1 MLFCCWLG
9 VEWVNNCNSIFM
21 GSILIGI
28 LSFIIG
34 TTYRSANHIDG
45 YTGYSLDTFL
55 SNQAPRFTADTQFFT
70 LFGVFF
76 PAVTGVLQGANLTG
90 ELKDPGSSIPLGTST
105 AIAFCSAVYVVILF
119 VCAATGTPAL
129 LADFANTDYQGSI
142 SVWRPL
148 VIQGIYSAALST
160 SVGMLMG
167 APRVL
172 IATLE
177 DGMFPKWMGWLKVL
191 SPSGDPMRGYI
202 VATIIACIV
211 TLFGGSLNKISP
223 LVSNLYMIVYG
234 VINFA
239 CFLAD
244 HYSSPGWRPQFRYFN
259 KWVALLGCVM
269 CIGSMFVIDLNSAI
283 VVLFLSAAL
292 YWWIGRQKPIIS
304 GGAMEAAAFLSAVT
318 SVVHLETMTEG
329 SKKNFRPTLMVL
341 ANLCG
346 DPQRALQVSSLFY
359 KSHSLMTQ
367 ARVIVGEVT
376 KSALRERRQAASS
389 VRVSSKITALN
400 QVVINATLLGG
411 VSALVQAAGLGRLA
425 PNTIVIEFDE
435 EWRAATDAKLA
446 EFVEVVKFCLRF
458 EMALV
463 IVRAPRFKHDEF
475 TRQIGYIDAHWMYDD
490 GGMTILLGH
499 LLKQSKAWEQC
510 RMRVFIPNE
519 EEERDMMFHRA
530 ANMLTFNAHTVNSE
544 EIRNELSRHIRA
556 WRGQDAG
563 GSASA
568 GAGGSSSTG
577 LGSGSS
583 GGAAAPSSDRI
594 DPSPASQGSATTS
607 APLRPSIFDL
617 GLGIEKPAT
626 LSPPLAST
634 SRSAKS
640 ATDRVSIFDLGFGI
654 QPPSAAATPPA
665 ASASAAA
672 SDAAIELVSSTA
684 PTSPPALASKITA
697 ASVTSMPAIP
707 PFGSNR
713 AKTTDATID
722 LRALPTPAASSPAP
736 VPATSASQVIAAT
749 SAAAPAIKGAGE
761 SAPSDQSQQPT
772 SESVANDRNEEFAKL
787 MKLLRIKAKTYTISK
802 DSLSRVDGASHVRLF
817 SHHCFVI
824 PIYASHRFALQMH
837 GSLFRWSNL

>member
-21 GSILIGI
+21 GSILIGT

-34 TTYRSANHIDG
+34 TMYRPADHIGG
-45 YTGYSLDTFL
+45 YTSYSLDTFL
-55 SNQAPRFTADTQFFT
+55 SNQAPRFTAETQFFT

-90 ELKDPGSSIPLGTST
+90 ELKDPGSSIPMGTSA
-105 AIAFCSAVYVVILF
+105 AIAFCSVVYLVILF
-119 VCAATGTPAL
+119 ICAATGTPAL
-129 LADFANTDYQGSI
+129 LSDFANTDFQGSI

-167 APRVL
+167 APRIL

-177 DGMFPKWMGWLKVL
+177 DGMFPKWMDWIKVL
-191 SPSGDPMRGYI
+191 SASGDPMRGYI
-202 VATIIACIV
+202 VATVIACVV
-211 TLFGGSLNKISP
+211 TVFGGSLNKISP

-234 VINFA
+234 IINLA

-259 KWVALLGCVM
+259 KWVALLGCAM
-269 CIGSMFVIDLNSAI
+269 CIGSMFVIDLSSAL
-283 VVLFLSAAL
+283 VVIFLSLAL
-292 YWWIGRQKPIIS
+292 YWWIGRQKPVIS

-341 ANLCG
+341 SNLCA
-346 DPQRALQVSSLFY
+346 DPQRVLQVSSLFY

-400 QVVINATLLGG
+400 QVVINASLLGG
-411 VSALVQAAGLGRLA
+411 VSALVQAGGLGRLS

-435 EWRAATDAKLA
+435 NWRAASDAKLA

-463 IVRAPRFKHDEF
+463 IVRAPRFKHDES
-475 TRQIGYIDAHWMYDD
+475 TRQLGYIDAHWMYDD

-510 RMRVFIPNE
+510 RMRVFVPNE
-519 EEERDMMFHRA
+519 EEERDMMFNRA

-544 EIRNELSRHIRA
+544 ELRNELNRHIKA
-556 WRGQDAG
+556 WKGEDAG
-563 GSASA
+563 GSA
-568 GAGGSSSTG
+568 GGSSV
-577 LGSGSS
+577 
-583 GGAAAPSSDRI
+583 GAAPAPLSERV
-594 DPSPASQGSATTS
+594 DPSAAPGGSAATPATS
-607 APLRPSIFDL
+607 AAAAARPSIFDL

-626 LSPPLAST
+626 SSPPLSST
-634 SRSAKS
+634 SRATKS
-640 ATDRVSIFDLGFGI
+640 ASDRVSIFDLGFGI
-654 QPPSAAATPPA
+654 QPPSATATTPT
-665 ASASAAA
+665 ASSDAS
-672 SDAAIELVSSTA
+672 SAAIELATAAAA
-684 PTSPPALASKITA
+684 PTSTSALASKVTA
-697 ASVTSMPAIP
+697 ASVVSMPAIP
-707 PFGSNR
+707 PFGGTR
-713 AKTTDATID
+713 AKSSDSSTVD
-722 LRALPTPAASSPAP
+722 LRALPKEAVSSPAP
-736 VPATSASQVIAAT
+736 AAAT
-749 SAAAPAIKGAGE
+749 ASSKVVAAIPAAAITHAGE
-761 SAPSDQSQQPT
+761 SAASSQQPT
-772 SESVANDRNEEFAKL
+772 SESVSNDRNEEFAKL

-802 DSLSRVDGASHVRLF
+802 DSLSRVDGASHVRVSRRTACGLNQK
-817 SHHCFVI
+817 
-824 PIYASHRFALQMH
+824 R
-837 GSLFRWSNL
+837 SLFRIANPCFH